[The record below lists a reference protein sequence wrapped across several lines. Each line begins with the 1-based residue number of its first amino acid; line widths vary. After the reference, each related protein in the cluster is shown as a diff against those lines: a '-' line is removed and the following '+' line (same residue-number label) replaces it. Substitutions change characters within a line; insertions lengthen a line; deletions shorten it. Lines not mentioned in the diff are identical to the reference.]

1 MNCNQELMLAV
12 AGRAESLLNPIDGD
26 FVREHN
32 VSLDEPG
39 ELMDALS
46 VAFAACAKS
55 EDVDPDLR
63 AQPILIG
70 AAALSDVSDEMTPH
84 ALDLVRFEQP
94 TARRSHSCGCWG
106 TRPRCEPGRN
116 ADSRRSQG
124 GTEATRA

>member
-39 ELMDALS
+39 ELMDAVS

-63 AQPILIG
+63 VQPILIG
-70 AAALSDVSDEMTPH
+70 AAAPSDVSDEMTPH
-84 ALDLVRFEQP
+84 ALDLVRLKQP
-94 TARRSHSCGCWG
+94 TARRSHSG
-106 TRPRCEPGRN
+106 GRWRISKTTLRTW
-116 ADSRRSQG
+116 AKR
-124 GTEATRA
+124 